1 MHVYIYINYTRCAN
15 GKQSRNVYDCTGWD
29 QHQSISVY
37 KTLLAYRQVLSCR
50 VCSNN
55 PFDVDPHHSAR
66 LVQTRSMVCSAL
78 TGRKLRAGAVEHQDS
93 NKRRQLAGV
102 SACWFHDQS
111 KPVTMCQMTKQ
122 NNIRFATTV
131 HRQDLNACTYNLY
144 CWIMDEI
151 ADGST
156 CM

>member
-1 MHVYIYINYTRCAN
+1 MNMARQGHDRMRQIKDVIRSKLTDCFLHIDRSLFLFTNSWIDLPSYACIYIYINYTRCAN

-102 SACWFHDQS
+102 SAC
-111 KPVTMCQMTKQ
+111 
-122 NNIRFATTV
+122 
-131 HRQDLNACTYNLY
+131 
-144 CWIMDEI
+144 
-151 ADGST
+151 
-156 CM
+156 

>member
-1 MHVYIYINYTRCAN
+1 MDRSAIVCVYIVIIHDALTARKAEMH
-15 GKQSRNVYDCTGWD
+15 TTAPWD

-78 TGRKLRAGAVEHQDS
+78 TGRKL
-93 NKRRQLAGV
+93 
-102 SACWFHDQS
+102 
-111 KPVTMCQMTKQ
+111 
-122 NNIRFATTV
+122 
-131 HRQDLNACTYNLY
+131 
-144 CWIMDEI
+144 
-151 ADGST
+151 
-156 CM
+156 